1 MSGRTVSLS
10 LIVAVAGI
18 GAVGSPM
25 ARAEPAKMRQA
36 GPSGD
41 VFKASVRGKFQL
53 PPKIAASSG
62 IKSEKPVGTLASA
75 IRPLD
80 LRKLSMSDFGDTEPS
95 R

>member
-1 MSGRTVSLS
+1 VSGRTFSLS
-10 LIVAVAGI
+10 LIAAVAGI
-18 GAVGSPM
+18 GAIGSPM

-41 VFKASVRGKFQL
+41 VFKVSVRGKFLL
-53 PPKIAASSG
+53 PAKIAASSG
-62 IKSEKPVGTLASA
+62 IRPQKPVDTLASA